1 MHESQM
7 SDQPAA
13 TERGRENKRA
23 PVAAREGEDLY
34 TGSVVVLEIV
44 CSASRFDLIVPHS
57 RRQP

>member
-1 MHESQM
+1 VKTS
-7 SDQPAA
+7 
-13 TERGRENKRA
+13 GR

-44 CSASRFDLIVPHS
+44 WSASRFDLIVLRS